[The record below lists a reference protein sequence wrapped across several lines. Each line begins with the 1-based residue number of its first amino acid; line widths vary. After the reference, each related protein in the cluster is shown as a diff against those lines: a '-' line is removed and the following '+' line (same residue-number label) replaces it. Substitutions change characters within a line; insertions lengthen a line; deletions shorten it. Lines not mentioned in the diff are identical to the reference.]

1 MSIWDRAHSRGSSF
15 TSREGRCMSLSLWEG
30 LLVVVDSEGTKRV
43 AVEGPAG
50 RDVSVYVDKAGEGVT
65 VEQGVI

>member
-1 MSIWDRAHSRGSSF
+1 
-15 TSREGRCMSLSLWEG
+15 MSLSLWEG